1 MDRLTPEQR
10 HKNMSN
16 VRNRGTKPELKVRKW
31 LWQRGFRYRLNDKSI
46 QGCPD
51 IVLRKFHTVIFI
63 NGCFWHGHENCK
75 KAHLPETNQEFWS
88 KKIQGNMERDKI
100 NHESLQKSG
109 WQVIVIWECQLKKQ
123 YFENT
128 MLEVEQKIM
137 PVLTVK

>member
-31 LWQRGFRYRLNDKSI
+31 LWQRGFRYRLNDKNI
-46 QGCPD
+46 LGCPD

-75 KAHLPETNQEFWS
+75 KAHLPETNKEFWT
-88 KKIQGNMERDKI
+88 KKIQGNMKRDKI
-100 NHESLQKSG
+100 NCDSLQKSG
-109 WQVIVIWECQLKKQ
+109 WQVIVIWECQIKKMF
-123 YFENT
+123 FENT
-128 MLEVEQKIM
+128 MLEVEQKIIRFI
-137 PVLTVK
+137 